1 MKSADI
7 TERLYVSGYVGK
19 KTMEYDRNQL
29 DLNGCFLSF
38 FMEPQMIKSNAAN
51 GSAYSFLQKRYCCV
65 F

>member
-1 MKSADI
+1 M
-7 TERLYVSGYVGK
+7 SGYVGK

-51 GSAYSFLQKRYCCV
+51 GSAYSFFAEKILLCLLNTSVIIYSKV
-65 F
+65 